1 MNNLHSKIIGT
12 AVLLFLFSCGEKS
25 KKENTDYGEFSVKL
39 RMNPEPAGL
48 NSLTVN
54 DQNKTIIL
62 SYIAYPPL
70 GIDMKKLDWTPILAK
85 EMPVTENLPGGKQ
98 KVTLEIR
105 EEATWDNGS
114 PILAEDVAFSL
125 KLAKLPLINQQYIRG
140 YYRDIEHLQI
150 DPKKPRRYSV
160 IFAAPYMLS
169 STIAGDMTIF
179 PRYIYDSLGV
189 LNNLTIKRLYDE
201 GDNFK
206 ADSSLIAFAEQFS
219 SEKFSRE
226 TIVGCGPYA
235 LESWEPGQRIVLQR
249 KKNWWGDRVQ
259 EKTHYFQAYPTRL
272 IFEFIKDETAAVT
285 ALKSGDLDFMY
296 SIDPMIFTQ
305 DLPKSEKFTSSFNT
319 FTPNQLGY
327 ESIGINTKR
336 EPLDDPEVRYAL
348 SHLADVERMISS
360 AYYGLGNT
368 ITTYIPGSMDGWK
381 NPDLDWIEF
390 NPEIAQKI
398 LNAAGWTDSDEN
410 GVLDKII
417 KGKKRELTLELLYNT
432 GNPRRE
438 KIALI
443 YAEELNKNGI
453 KTELR
458 MLEIPALV
466 ERLKTHDFD
475 FYVGGF
481 IQSVVESDP
490 YQLWHTESARGGT
503 NFTSFG
509 NAESDSLINAYRLE
523 SDVKKRQNMSMVLQ
537 GMIYENR
544 PVIFLC
550 TGKERMAVKKN
561 LEGILVSDQRPGFW
575 LGGLHPVAAQTS
587 AK

>member
-1 MNNLHSKIIGT
+1 MNTPYAKILSI
-12 AVLLFLFSCGEKS
+12 AVLLLLFSCGEKS
-25 KKENTDYGEFSVKL
+25 KKNTADYGEFSIKL
-39 RMNPEPAGL
+39 LMNPEPAGL

-125 KLAKLPLINQQYIRG
+125 KLAKLPLINQQSIRG
-140 YYRDIEHLQI
+140 YYRDIEDLQI
-150 DPKKPRRYSV
+150 DPKNPRRYSV
-160 IFAAPYMLS
+160 FFAAPYMLS
-169 STIAGDMTIF
+169 TTIAGDMTIF
-179 PRYIYDSLGV
+179 PRYVYDSAGV
-189 LNNLTIKRLYDE
+189 LNNITIKRLYDE
-201 GDNFK
+201 GENFK

-259 EKTHYFQAYPTRL
+259 EKSHYFEAYPTRL
-272 IFEFIKDETAAVT
+272 IFEFIKDETAAIT

-305 DLPKSEKFTSSFNT
+305 DLPKSEKFTGAFNT
-319 FTPNQLGY
+319 HTPNQLGY

-348 SHLADVERMISS
+348 SHLADAERMISS

-368 ITTYIPGSMDGWK
+368 ITTYIPGSMEGWK
-381 NPDLDWIEF
+381 DPELGRIEF
-390 NPEIAQKI
+390 NPEKAKKI

-410 GVLDKII
+410 GILDKVI
-417 KGKKRELTLELLYNT
+417 KGKKRELKLELIYNT

-453 KTELR
+453 KTDLR

-509 NAESDSLINAYRLE
+509 NPESDSLINAYRQE
-523 SDVKKRQNMSMVLQ
+523 GDVEKRKNMSRVLQ
-537 GMIYENR
+537 RMIFANR

-561 LEGILVSDQRPGFW
+561 LEGILISDQRPGFW
-575 LGGLHPVAAQTS
+575 LGGLHPAKEEKS

>member
-1 MNNLHSKIIGT
+1 
-12 AVLLFLFSCGEKS
+12 
-25 KKENTDYGEFSVKL
+25 
-39 RMNPEPAGL
+39 
-48 NSLTVN
+48 
-54 DQNKTIIL
+54 
-62 SYIAYPPL
+62 
-70 GIDMKKLDWTPILAK
+70 
-85 EMPVTENLPGGKQ
+85 
-98 KVTLEIR
+98 
-105 EEATWDNGS
+105 
-114 PILAEDVAFSL
+114 
-125 KLAKLPLINQQYIRG
+125 
-140 YYRDIEHLQI
+140 
-150 DPKKPRRYSV
+150 
-160 IFAAPYMLS
+160 
-169 STIAGDMTIF
+169 
-179 PRYIYDSLGV
+179 
-189 LNNLTIKRLYDE
+189 
-201 GDNFK
+201 
-206 ADSSLIAFAEQFS
+206 
-219 SEKFSRE
+219 
-226 TIVGCGPYA
+226 
-235 LESWEPGQRIVLQR
+235 
-249 KKNWWGDRVQ
+249 
-259 EKTHYFQAYPTRL
+259 L